1 MEMKIGRT
9 IQSTYC
15 KEKNNRKIEI
25 NDNLG
30 NAKNTN
36 SSTKVDTFSLSPAA
50 LLGKSISAGSNSY
63 TNSAAS
69 RSTNA
74 DISNKSSS
82 ESEQNIAM
90 DVWGQT
96 AWLRQGIADGTVMRL
111 EPLNIHGYEENAKF
125 LFDIIKYSE
134 KCLNEALSKRL
145 EEAGVPKDVT
155 FEFDFSFDSSTMNLA
170 SCTIEVTEISDEKY
184 RENVEKVLAD
194 SKKGPF
200 TVISYASRVMNGYI
214 SSLYYPWISK
224 ALDRCFGQD
233 INELYI
239 DENGNLG
246 GVNKNLQA
254 AINAEKKAKVNG
266 EHFFMLREFDFP
278 AENIEE
284 LLKRLVSDENITPN
298 ISHMGYDGECIYT
311 NDGEFKFG
319 KEFDPNWVDE
329 EKYVMRGTSAFL
341 MSFGSHIDLWLEN
354 YEKFY

>member
-9 IQSTYC
+9 IQSTYS
-15 KEKNNRKIEI
+15 KEKNNRRIEI
-25 NDNLG
+25 NADFG
-30 NAKNTN
+30 KEKNTN
-36 SSTKVDTFSLSPAA
+36 SSTKTDTFSLSPAA
-50 LLGKSISAGSNSY
+50 LLGKSISASSNAY
-63 TNSAAS
+63 TNSAAA

-74 DISNKSSS
+74 DISMREQLRMFS
-82 ESEQNIAM
+82 ENIKNAE
-90 DVWGQT
+90 
-96 AWLRQGIADGTVMRL
+96 AW

-184 RENVEKVLAD
+184 RESVEKVLAD
-194 SKKGPF
+194 SPNGPF

-214 SSLYYPWISK
+214 SSIYYPLISK

-246 GVNKNLQA
+246 GVNKNLQT

-341 MSFGSHIDLWLEN
+341 MTFLSHIDLWLKN